1 MRRIHL
7 AIYREVLPPMLI
19 TLVVLTFV
27 VFTREFGRL
36 VELLIRKNADFLIVA
51 QAVAYL
57 LPSILIFTLPFSFL
71 IGALIGFSRMSSESE
86 IVAIRAGGISVLQL
100 LRPVLKLGIVVAILT
115 SILTLHLLPAG
126 NWGLRQLRHEL
137 RTLPVHAE
145 IRPRVFYENF
155 PGLVLYLEDVDPQT
169 DAWKGVFVADSTDP
183 DVERIILAQRG
194 FPVLAPDTRQ
204 LQLHLVGGTIYESPD
219 LEEVETFS
227 RFRTLDIPIPME
239 FESADFER
247 DKRQEDK
254 SLQDLLEDVQGAD
267 AEVRHSSLVELN
279 RRISLPLAS
288 LTFALL
294 GLAFGVRS
302 HRGGRGYGFVIGMVL
317 AFGYYILF
325 ATGSTLSLNRVLPV
339 AVGVWG
345 ANLLT
350 ASVAVAALRLAR
362 KESDWAHRLS
372 NVPAAVRVCEAV
384 RRLRAGLKRRFLDLI
399 SRVRRR
405 FWELPSIRLQIARVI
420 DLYIARI
427 FFFYL
432 LITTLVCICLFYLFT
447 FFELINDLYA
457 HNIGYGMLFDYYFF
471 LLPHILMMLVP
482 IAILIA
488 TLTAFSTLENT
499 NQVTALK
506 ACGISVYRLA
516 APVFILAL
524 ALSGAIFILQEH
536 VLPYANQQQDNLR
549 NVIKGRP
556 IQTTQ
561 PGRNWIFGEESRLY
575 HYSLFHSD
583 RRLFAGLSVYTLD
596 VSGNQLFRHVFAQRA
611 SWDPSREGWHLE
623 NGWIRDFTNG
633 GFQVF
638 EEEFLVVPEGPA
650 YFEEGVKSSSKMA
663 LTELRD
669 YIDDLQRGGFE
680 VDYLRTELHKKVS
693 FPLVNFIMAVIA
705 IPFSLTIG
713 RRGALYGIAVGIG
726 IGIAYWGAFG
736 VSDVL
741 GASGMLA
748 PMLAAWGP
756 NILFGSAA
764 LLLLSWIRT

>member
-1 MRRIHL
+1 
-7 AIYREVLPPMLI
+7 MLI
-19 TLVVLTFV
+19 TLLVLTFV

-71 IGALIGFSRMSSESE
+71 IGALIGFSRLSSESE
-86 IVAIRAGGISVLQL
+86 IVAMRAGGISVLQL
-100 LRPVLKLGIVVAILT
+100 LRPMFALGIAVTILT
-115 SILTLHLLPAG
+115 SVLTLHLLPAG

-155 PGLVLYLEDVDPQT
+155 PGMVLYLEDVDPQSH
-169 DAWKGVFVADSTDP
+169 AWKGVFVADSSDP
-183 DVERIILAQRG
+183 DLERIILAQRG
-194 FPVLAPDTRQ
+194 IPLMSPETRR
-204 LQLHLVGGTIYESPD
+204 LQLHLEEGTIYES
-219 LEEVETFS
+219 LESAEVESFS
-227 RFRTLDIPIPME
+227 RFRTLDIPIPLE
-239 FESADFER
+239 FESADFQRE
-247 DKRQEDK
+247 KRPGDR
-254 SLQDLLEDVQGAD
+254 SLQDLLAD
-267 AEVRHSSLVELN
+267 LKGSDDDVRHSSLVELN

-288 LTFALL
+288 LIFALL

-302 HRGGRGYGFVIGMVL
+302 HRGGRGYGFFIGMVL

-339 AVGVWG
+339 AAGVWG

-350 ASVAVAALRLAR
+350 AAIAAAALRLAR
-362 KESDWAHRLS
+362 RESDWAHRLS
-372 NVPAAVRVCEAV
+372 NVSAAVRICEAARRMRAWLS
-384 RRLRAGLKRRFLDLI
+384 RRLLDLL
-399 SRVRRR
+399 SHLRRR
-405 FWELPSIRLQIARVI
+405 LWELPTIRLRIARVI
-420 DLYIARI
+420 DLYVART
-427 FFFYL
+427 FFLYL
-432 LITTLVCICLFYLFT
+432 LMTALVCISLFYLFT
-447 FFELINDLYA
+447 FFELIGDLYA
-457 HNIGYGMLFDYYFF
+457 NNIGYGMLFDYYFF
-471 LLPHILMMLVP
+471 LLPHILMLLIP

-488 TLTAFSTLENT
+488 TLAAFSTLEKT

-524 ALSGAIFILQEH
+524 ALSGGIFILQEH

-549 NVIKGRP
+549 NFIKGRP

-561 PGRNWIFGEESRLY
+561 PGRNWIFGEKNRLY

-583 RRLFAGLSVYTLD
+583 RQLFAGLSVYTLD
-596 VSGNQLFRHVFAQRA
+596 VSGNQLFRHVFAERA
-611 SWDPSREGWHLE
+611 SWDPSRQGWSLE
-623 NGWIRDFTNG
+623 NGWVRDFTDG
-633 GFQVF
+633 GFQFF
-638 EEEFLVVPEGPA
+638 EEEFLVVPEGPD
-650 YFEEGVKSSSKMA
+650 YFEEGVKSSSKMT

-669 YIDDLQRGGFE
+669 YIDDLQKGGFE

-693 FPLVNFIMAVIA
+693 FPLVNFIMAAIA

-713 RRGALYGIAVGIG
+713 RKGALYGIAVGIG

-764 LLLLSWIRT
+764 LLLLTWIRT